1 MSSAHRAYIP
11 TNAHSNQYILAEI
24 KTNDEFYQAFASV
37 EDCYARLSQRFFRA
51 AEDASLH
58 NVHFIANDKLPVV
71 RYHTEFL
78 AFQTERQ
85 ILFFYNP
92 LYHEAQNQFIKPD
105 HKARKIR
112 LLFLATGTDLRANS
126 AEFHKKVQR
135 VLKTFK
141 SDLPDVAVDFK
152 VRDHQHLSFDLF
164 AADKDHRETY
174 AYKLRSLPA
183 RYEKRQ
189 CALPEQSGGLT
200 YVTTSI
206 PLSRRI
212 KFHLKLTDHN
222 YSALYS
228 RIEQAFATV
237 CSEQGLDHVAFVA
250 NGRSPL
256 VRSRKVDISESNDEL
271 QKISFDTSTP
281 SKPVVFW
288 EEDKL
293 VESLN
298 FIFVASDD
306 DNTQWGYG
314 RFVNHVQTALTRLA
328 KEIGVQPECDDVTV
342 RFYQHISYY
351 L

>member
-24 KTNDEFYQAFASV
+24 KTNDEFYQQFSSP
-37 EDCYARLSQRFFRA
+37 EDCYAKLSQRFFRL

-78 AFQTERQ
+78 SFQTERQ

-92 LYHEAQNQFIKPD
+92 RYHEAQNQFLKNG

-112 LLFLATGTDLRANS
+112 LLFLATGTELRANS
-126 AEFHKKVQR
+126 AEFHRKVQR
-135 VLKTFK
+135 VLQAFK
-141 SDLPDVAVDFK
+141 ADLPNIALDLK

-164 AADKDHRETY
+164 AADKNHRETY

-189 CALPEQSGGLT
+189 CHLPEHHGALT

-212 KFHLKLTDHN
+212 KFHLKLNDHQ
-222 YSALYS
+222 YSSLYT
-228 RIEQAFATV
+228 RIQQAFEKV
-237 CSEQGLDHVAFVA
+237 CEEQGLDHVAFVA
-250 NGRSPL
+250 NGKTPL
-256 VRSRKVDISESNDEL
+256 IRSRKVDICESNQEL
-271 QKISFDTSTP
+271 QKISFDTSSP
-281 SKPVVFW
+281 SKPVIFW

-314 RFVNHVQTALTRLA
+314 RFVNRIQSALTLLA
-328 KEIGVQPECDDVTV
+328 KEIGVQPDNDDVIV